1 MLLAERPIGQKK
13 ARKSNDLHARQ
24 VAATEELARITKVKV
39 EAMERS
45 NEIELM
51 AMKTDDLDQDAQEYI
66 RLSRLQALKRIMAA
80 VEEE

>member
-1 MLLAERPIGQKK
+1 
-13 ARKSNDLHARQ
+13 
-24 VAATEELARITKVKV
+24 
-39 EAMERS
+39 MERS

-66 RLSRLQALKRIMAA
+66 RLSRLQALKRIRAA